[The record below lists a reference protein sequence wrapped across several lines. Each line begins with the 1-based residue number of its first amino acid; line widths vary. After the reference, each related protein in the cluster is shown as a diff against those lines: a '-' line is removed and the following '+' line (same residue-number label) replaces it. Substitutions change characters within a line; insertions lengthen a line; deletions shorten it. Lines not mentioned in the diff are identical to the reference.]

1 VVLSAV
7 LGTILYR
14 ITLVSVIYG
23 GGGFFVKE
31 HAKLFTSVTAALINL
46 VVIMILTRVGLHF
59 RIVQYILRLGYKPHL
74 LSRSTTAWP
83 LS

>member
-1 VVLSAV
+1 MVLSAV

-59 RIVQYILRLGYKPHL
+59 RIVQYILRLGYKPRL
-74 LSRSTTAWP
+74 PSRSTTAWP

>member
-1 VVLSAV
+1 VFFHQISVVLSAV

-46 VVIMILTRVGLHF
+46 VVIMLLTRVG
-59 RIVQYILRLGYKPHL
+59 
-74 LSRSTTAWP
+74 
-83 LS
+83 